1 MCFVELEFGPFFG
14 VSEKANFCKFVV
26 VRLRD
31 CFCLLR
37 FLTNRSF
44 LMCLGWCL
52 SHWGRL
58 LLLERGFQWLVL
70 FRIFVKVSLSDGR
83 EQLVSSNHCL
93 VALSIF
99 VPKWGRRLEA
109 IIVFLSY
116 FFFDHGLFWLRSGCD
131 HGLRLGKW
139 LCWASFAAL
148 CNCFLSDHSV
158 ITHVHG
164 LLITPRIFSV
174 FFLFVFLAQV
184 VSIGPRSLF
193 ISLHFVCVIMAIWQS
208 VDRLLHEFGLKL
220 PPGYV
225 RVHILHE
232 CAWRCSL
239 HFVGWYRLP
248 LAVQQLQVWKQ
259 PFDFEI
265 CSGEFFRGETVVFYV
280 ETDGFLRD
288 VLLVDVELRG
298 KESGNSFY
306 GCVYHRSHFLFNNN
320 KHALFIL
327 LKSYLKILL
336 SMNFQQQ

>member
-1 MCFVELEFGPFFG
+1 M
-14 VSEKANFCKFVV
+14 
-26 VRLRD
+26 
-31 CFCLLR
+31 
-37 FLTNRSF
+37 
-44 LMCLGWCL
+44 
-52 SHWGRL
+52 
-58 LLLERGFQWLVL
+58 
-70 FRIFVKVSLSDGR
+70 
-83 EQLVSSNHCL
+83 
-93 VALSIF
+93 
-99 VPKWGRRLEA
+99 
-109 IIVFLSY
+109 
-116 FFFDHGLFWLRSGCD
+116 
-131 HGLRLGKW
+131 
-139 LCWASFAAL
+139 
-148 CNCFLSDHSV
+148 
-158 ITHVHG
+158 
-164 LLITPRIFSV
+164 
-174 FFLFVFLAQV
+174 
-184 VSIGPRSLF
+184 
-193 ISLHFVCVIMAIWQS
+193 HFVCVIMAIWQS

-320 KHALFIL
+320 
-327 LKSYLKILL
+327 
-336 SMNFQQQ
+336 